1 MRIALLAHSR
11 YPIREPF
18 MGGMEAHVYHLAHA
32 LRDRGHEVTLYGAG
46 DSEVGVPVYPIVDHH
61 YELDY
66 PMREYH
72 GTDALNDHVDAAFAR
87 AGQRLLERD
96 FDIVHNNSL
105 HRYPPRLARAQR
117 IPMVTSL
124 HVPSFDWLRRAVHE
138 GVAPWSRFTATSHTH
153 AKSYWKGEW
162 PPEAHIVPN
171 GIDLARWPFH
181 ERGDGSI
188 LWAGRIAPN
197 KGPHLA
203 VHAAAMAGLTLDLY
217 GPVEERTF
225 FDAEIR
231 PFLSDRIRYRGHASA
246 DELAAAMGRA
256 GAFAFTPLW
265 DEPFGLVAVEA
276 MASGLPVAAFDNGAV
291 REVIGAQAGRIV
303 PGADVP
309 ALAGAMEAALR
320 IPRRNARAWV
330 EDHFTIDR
338 MVDGYERVYAAAIAG
353 LSKRRPAVVFP
364 AVELA
369 VARQP

>member
-32 LRDRGHEVTLYGAG
+32 LRDRGHAVTLYGAG
-46 DSEVGVPVYPIVDHH
+46 DSEVDVPAFPIVDHH

-87 AGQRLLERD
+87 AGQRLLVRD

-105 HRYPPRLARAQR
+105 HRYPPRLARTYR

-124 HVPSFDWLRRAVHE
+124 HVPAFDWLRRAVHE
-138 GVAPWSRFTATSHTH
+138 GAAPWSRFTATSHTH
-153 AKSYWKGEW
+153 AKSYWEGEL
-162 PPEAHIVPN
+162 PEEAHIVPN
-171 GIDLARWPFH
+171 GIDLARWPFR

-203 VHAAAMAGLTLDLY
+203 VRAAAMAGLALDLY
-217 GPVEERTF
+217 GPMELPEF
-225 FDAEIR
+225 FDQEVR
-231 PFLSDRIRYRGHASA
+231 PFLSDRVRYRGHASA
-246 DELAAAMGRA
+246 AELAAAMGRA

-291 REVIGAQAGRIV
+291 REVIGERAGRIV
-303 PGADVP
+303 PHADVP
-309 ALAGAMEAALR
+309 ALAEAMGAVLC
-320 IPRRNARAWV
+320 IPRQNARTWV

-338 MVDGYERVYAAAIAG
+338 MVAGYEDVYAAAIAG
-353 LSKRRPAVVFP
+353 LAERRPAIVFP
-364 AVELA
+364 RVELD
-369 VARQP
+369 VAHQ